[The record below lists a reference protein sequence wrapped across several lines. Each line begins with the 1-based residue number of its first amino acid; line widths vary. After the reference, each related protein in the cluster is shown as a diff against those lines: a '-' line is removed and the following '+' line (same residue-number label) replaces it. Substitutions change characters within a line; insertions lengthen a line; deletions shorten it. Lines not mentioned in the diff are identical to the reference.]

1 MDGSTGLDAATGD
14 GHVEMRL
21 NHALPPDGANGKPV
35 GKEGDLVVRDDE
47 LGALGNMAF
56 DLHSQLSTTGDLARQ
71 NTFDAAT
78 QLFNDG
84 LEAGSALTVLHDAWN
99 TKLGTLKEACAHISN
114 HLDYSKAQHAKDEH
128 DIQTGMKNAA
138 GKAMTVSRIYDY
150 IK

>member
-1 MDGSTGLDAATGD
+1 
-14 GHVEMRL
+14 MRL
-21 NHALPPDGANGKPV
+21 NHALPPDGANGKPTGGPN
-35 GKEGDLVVRDDE
+35 GKAADLVVQDDE
-47 LGALGNMAF
+47 LGALGNMAYS
-56 DLHSQLSTTGDLARQ
+56 LHQKLSTTGDLARQ

-84 LEAGSALTVLHDAWN
+84 LDAGAALTTLHDAWN
-99 TKLGTLKEACAHISN
+99 TKLGTIKEACAHISN
-114 HLDYSKAQHAKDEH
+114 HLDYTKAQHTKDED